1 MGSTMLV
8 QSKASDNYSVLGPQT
23 KFQKILAKT
32 RPILDG
38 LVVKAYRNREKTIFS
53 PAMVPDSLLSR
64 VQEINPDIIHLFWV
78 TAGFLRLETIK
89 KFKKPI
95 VWTLHDMWPFTGG
108 CHYDGECGKYRQSCG
123 ACPALRSSNEH
134 DLSRWIWKRKGNAWK
149 DLDITVVATS
159 QWLADCARS
168 SSLFGN
174 YRIKVLPN
182 GIDETR
188 YKPLDKS
195 VTRQA
200 YGLPKDKQLILFSA
214 GALNDKRKGFQF
226 LIPALQS
233 MAKNDGEDKFEVV
246 IIGASEPERPI
257 NLGVETH
264 YIERLYDD
272 ISQVMLYSAA
282 DVLVAPS
289 MQENLSNTVM
299 ESLACGTPVVA
310 FNVGGMPDMI
320 RHEYNGYLVE
330 PFSSDGLADGIRWV
344 LGDES
349 RRVLLSQNARN
360 DAVDRYGMTRV
371 AKQYQALYQD
381 ILG

>member
-38 LVVKAYRNREKTIFS
+38 LVVRAYLNRGKMIFS

-123 ACPALRSSNEH
+123 ACPVLHSSNEH

-174 YRIKVLPN
+174 YRIEVLPN

-200 YGLPKDKQLILFSA
+200 YGLPKDKRLILFSA
-214 GALNDKRKGFQF
+214 GSINDKRKGFQF

-233 MAKNDGEDKFEVV
+233 MAKNDGEDKSEVV
-246 IIGASEPERPI
+246 IIGASEPERPM
-257 NLGVETH
+257 NLGEPHAVLRDKTVRLNPRLVFVETH
-264 YIERLYDD
+264 IGRQARHAD
-272 ISQVMLYSAA
+272 IHTGIA
-282 DVLVAPS
+282 
-289 MQENLSNTVM
+289 
-299 ESLACGTPVVA
+299 
-310 FNVGGMPDMI
+310 VGEIGI
-320 RHEYNGYLVE
+320 RFAEARLVE
-330 PFSSDGLADGIRWV
+330 HVEREQDDV
-344 LGDES
+344 
-349 RRVLLSQNARN
+349 
-360 DAVDRYGMTRV
+360 DAVVMARLAACHDTTRLRGPIFDQQPRHAFAV
-371 AKQYQALYQD
+371 F
-381 ILG
+381 